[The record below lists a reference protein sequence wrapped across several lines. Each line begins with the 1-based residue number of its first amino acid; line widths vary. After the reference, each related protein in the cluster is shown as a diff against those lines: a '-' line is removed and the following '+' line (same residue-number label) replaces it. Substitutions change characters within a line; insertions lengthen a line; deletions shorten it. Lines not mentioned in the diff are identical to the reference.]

1 MNRRDRVKT
10 AIQHQQTDIVPYNIE
25 LTSEEL
31 TKVADFL
38 GIEKSSFAE
47 YAGNHIEK
55 LSYNIGGSYIKDG
68 FYKDEFGVV
77 WNRSG
82 MDKDIGVIDEYLL
95 KEPDLGDYTF
105 PEPDLEQV
113 KNKTA
118 AFVANG
124 KDIFKFGKIGMTYFE
139 RAWSFRG
146 IENFLMDLHL
156 YPDFVNEL
164 FDNILQYN
172 MKIIDTAL
180 EFDIDGFY
188 FGDDYGQ
195 QNGLTMSPDT
205 WRTFIKPGLKQ
216 MFAKVKDAGKVV
228 AIHSCGDISKILGDM
243 VEIGLDIYQTVQP
256 EIYDL
261 KQLKADFGTDLT
273 FWGAISTQKTLPF
286 VSCDELKSIVK
297 DTISIMGAGG
307 GYIAAPTHGVP
318 DDVPPENIG
327 ALIEVLKEQKKCCKC

>member
-1 MNRRDRVKT
+1 MNRKDRVKT
-10 AIQHQQTDIVPYNIE
+10 AIEHQQGDFVPYNIE

-31 TKVADFL
+31 VKVADFL
-38 GIEKSSFAE
+38 GIEKASFAE

-55 LSYNIGGSYIKDG
+55 VSYNIGGSEIRPG

-82 MDKDIGVIDEYLL
+82 IDKDIGVIEDYLL
-95 KEPDLGDYTF
+95 KEPKLDGYEF

-113 KNKTA
+113 KAKTEE
-118 AFVANG
+118 FVANG
-124 KDIFKFGKIGMTYFE
+124 RDTFKFGKIGMTYFE

-156 YPDFVNEL
+156 YPDFVGEL
-164 FDNILQYN
+164 FDQILQYN
-172 MKIIDTAL
+172 MKIIDAAL
-180 EFDIDGFY
+180 QYDIDGFY

-195 QNGLTMSPDT
+195 QNGLIMSPDT
-205 WRTFIKPGLKQ
+205 WREFIKPGLKE
-216 MFAKVKDAGKVV
+216 MFGKVKDAGKVV
-228 AIHSCGDISKILGDM
+228 ALHCCGNISELLGDM

-261 KQLKADFGTDLT
+261 KKLKADHGKGLT

-286 VSCDELKSIVK
+286 VTPEELKEIVRE
-297 DTISIMGAGG
+297 TINIMGAGG

-318 DDVPPENIG
+318 DDVPAENIV
-327 ALIEVLKEQKKCCKC
+327 ALIEVLKYQ